1 MGVDK
6 FLKRLRNHNIKTK
19 LNRIFRVIIGV
30 FLISTIMGIGGLIV
44 ADTPR
49 MRIVSVGILVVLSGF
64 AILLTYILGKAL
76 SAELVSPIKE
86 LENAAIQLSAGK
98 FDFELSYE
106 GKDELGVVSEKFRET
121 KQTLNNVVSDLNYII
136 GEFAVGNFDVHSRQ
150 KESYVGD
157 FQLIMEQLQKT
168 VRQISDTLRSVN
180 ETSQQVADGAAQLAD
195 SSQDIAHGAS
205 EQAAAVE
212 ELLATVTEVTEQV
225 TENTKTTDRVHDK
238 AKQVGEEAEVSRKKM
253 EELTRAME
261 RISETSKEIENVILE
276 IDGIAEQT
284 SLLSL
289 NASIEAARAGEAG
302 KGFAVVAE
310 QIRKLAEDS
319 SASADASKK
328 LLENSL
334 REVDGGNRITAET
347 SDSLHTVI
355 SELEKIIA
363 DVDGIRIASDRQAAS
378 VQEIEKGVEQINE
391 VIQTN
396 SAASEE
402 ASATSEELSAEAQ
415 TLDELVGRFK
425 LRAAGV

>member
-1 MGVDK
+1 MGIKK
-6 FLKRLRNHNIKTK
+6 FLQRLRNYNIKTK
-19 LNRIFRVIIGV
+19 LNRIFRVIIIV
-30 FLISTIMGIGGLIV
+30 FLLSTIMGVAGLFV
-44 ADTPR
+44 VDS
-49 MRIVSVGILVVLSGF
+49 MLSRIISV
-64 AILLTYILGKAL
+64 AILIILSSFGIVLTVVLGKAL
-76 SAELVSPIKE
+76 SAELVMPIKE
-86 LENAAIQLSAGK
+86 LENAAIQLAAGK

-106 GKDELGVVSEKFRET
+106 AKDELGVVSEKFRVT
-121 KQTLNNVVSDLNYII
+121 RQTLNNVVSDINYII
-136 GEFAVGNFDVHSRQ
+136 GEFAVGNFDVHSKQ

-157 FQLIMEQLQKT
+157 FHLIMEQLVKT

-180 ETSQQVADGAAQLAD
+180 EASEQVANGAVQLAD
-195 SSQDIAHGAS
+195 SSQDIAQGAS

-212 ELLATVTEVTEQV
+212 ALLATVTEVTEQV
-225 TENTKTTDRVHDK
+225 TENTRTTDRVHGR
-238 AKQVGEEAEVSRKKM
+238 AKQVGGEAEVSRKKM
-253 EELTRAME
+253 EELTRAMQ

-284 SLLSL
+284 NLLSL

-319 SASADASKK
+319 SASAEASKK

-334 REVDGGNRITAET
+334 REVDGGNRITSETAE
-347 SDSLHTVI
+347 SLNTVI
-355 SELEKIIA
+355 NELKTIIK

-378 VQEIEKGVEQINE
+378 VKEIEKGVDQINE

-425 LRAAGV
+425 LRPAGV

>member
-1 MGVDK
+1 MGVKK
-6 FLKRLRNHNIKTK
+6 FLQRLRNYNIKTK
-19 LNRIFRVIIGV
+19 LNRIFRVIIFV
-30 FLISTIMGIGGLIV
+30 FLFSTIMGVAGLFV
-44 ADTPR
+44 VDS
-49 MRIVSVGILVVLSGF
+49 MLSRIISVVILIVLSGF
-64 AILLTYILGKAL
+64 GIALTAVLGKAL
-76 SAELVSPIKE
+76 SAELVMPIKE
-86 LENAAIQLSAGK
+86 LENAAIQLAAGK

-106 GKDELGVVSEKFRET
+106 GKDELGVVSEKFRVT
-121 KQTLNNVVSDLNYII
+121 RQTLNNVVSDLNYII
-136 GEFAVGNFDVHSRQ
+136 GEFAVGNFDVHSKQ
-150 KESYVGD
+150 KASYVGD
-157 FQLIMEQLQKT
+157 FQLIMEQLMKT

-180 ETSQQVADGAAQLAD
+180 EASEQVANGAVQLAD
-195 SSQDIAHGAS
+195 SSQDIAQGAS

-225 TENTKTTDRVHDK
+225 TENTKTTDRVHGK
-238 AKQVGEEAEVSRKKM
+238 AKQVGGEAEISRKKM
-253 EELTRAME
+253 EELTSAMQ

-284 SLLSL
+284 NLLSL

-319 SASADASKK
+319 SASAEASKK

-334 REVDGGNRITAET
+334 REVDSGNRITSETAE
-347 SDSLHTVI
+347 SLNNVI
-355 SELEKIIA
+355 NELKAIIK

-378 VQEIEKGVEQINE
+378 VKEIEKGVDQINE

-402 ASATSEELSAEAQ
+402 ASATSQELSAEAQ